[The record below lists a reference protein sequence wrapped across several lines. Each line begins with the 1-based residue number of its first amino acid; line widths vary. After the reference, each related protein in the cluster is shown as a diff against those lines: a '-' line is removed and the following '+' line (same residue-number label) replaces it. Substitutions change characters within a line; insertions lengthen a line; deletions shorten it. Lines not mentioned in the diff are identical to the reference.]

1 MVAGDDD
8 PPPEARPAG
17 LDDLVF
23 LCRVLNEASARYV
36 VVGGMAIIQAGF
48 VRATEDIDLLVDASP
63 ENLAR
68 LRTAMMALP
77 DGAVRDV
84 ADGDLDAYVVVRVA
98 DEFVVDLMKAACGI
112 EYERAR
118 HSVDWV
124 DVEGVAIPFANVDLL
139 WETKQTVREKDRL
152 DRLFLETL
160 RANRGDDEKA

>member
-8 PPPEARPAG
+8 APPEARPAG

-23 LCRVLNEASARYV
+23 LCRALNEAGARYV
-36 VVGGMAIIQAGF
+36 VIGGMAIIEAGF
-48 VRATEDIDLLVDASP
+48 VRATEDIDLLVEASP
-63 ENLAR
+63 QNLAR
-68 LRTAMMALP
+68 VRTAMMALP

-98 DEFVVDLMKAACGI
+98 DEFVVDLMKAACGV

-118 HSVDWV
+118 HFINWV
-124 DVEGVAIPFANVDLL
+124 EIEGVSIPFANVDLL

-152 DRLFLETL
+152 DRHFLESL
-160 RANRGDDEKA
+160 RANRGDDETS